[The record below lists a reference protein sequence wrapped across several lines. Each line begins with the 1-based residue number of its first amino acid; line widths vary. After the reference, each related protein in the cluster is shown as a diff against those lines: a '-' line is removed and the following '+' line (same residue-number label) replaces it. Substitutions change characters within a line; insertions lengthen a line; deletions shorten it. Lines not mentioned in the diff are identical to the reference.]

1 MKKLTFCEKLGYGSA
16 SLGDAI
22 SYTLIGTYLIF
33 FLTTVVGIE
42 PAAAGTVAAIG
53 AVWNA
58 VLNPIMGY
66 CSDRV
71 RTRFGKRRPL
81 IFLFSIP
88 LAMMIFI
95 LFTAVDLPGSI
106 KPVYYG
112 VALMLFWTS
121 YSGYFVPYLALG
133 AEYTSDYEDRTVLR
147 LFASFF
153 NMIGAMFAMV
163 LPSVTVEMLT
173 GKGLTTE
180 KAWSVMGGFL
190 AVVSAISI
198 IVTVK
203 AAKKHDLPCKKDPDK
218 QHERFDVL
226 AIFREYVSVTKLKPI
241 KPLIFAS
248 LFSLIAYTMI
258 MSDMVYFLTYNQGLK
273 ASYISA
279 ALMLRAFMGIAL
291 IPIVGRCAALFDKKK
306 TLIGF
311 YTFGAAGMVAL
322 KIIGVHGALGVVV
335 YIVFVA
341 VCTCVY
347 WNLMPSIFY
356 DVCEY
361 DSLYNGRDRRATIVS
376 FQGLVEAIAA
386 GCGAQILGVI
396 LQFAGFDGQLAQQ
409 SEQALVW
416 IENAT
421 TWVPIIFLL
430 LGAAAIYKYP
440 IDKKVYEDITKQR
453 PEEKTDKK

>member
-1 MKKLTFCEKLGYGSA
+1 MKKLTFGEKLGYGSA

-33 FLTTVVGIE
+33 FLTTVVGIS

-53 AVWNA
+53 SVWNA
-58 VLNPIMGY
+58 LLNPVMGY
-66 CSDRV
+66 CSDKV

-112 VALMLFWTS
+112 AALMLFWTS

-163 LPSVTVEMLT
+163 LPSMMVEMLS
-173 GKGLTTE
+173 GKGLTTAE
-180 KAWSVMGGFL
+180 AWSATGGFL
-190 AVVSAISI
+190 AVVTATSI
-198 IVTVK
+198 LVTVS
-203 AAKKHDLPCKKDPDK
+203 AAKKHDLPCRKDPEEI
-218 QHERFDVL
+218 HERFDIL
-226 AIFREYVSVTKLKPI
+226 AIFKEYISVTKLKPV

-279 ALMLRAFMGIAL
+279 ALMLRALMGIAL

-306 TLIGF
+306 TLMGF
-311 YTFGAAGMVAL
+311 YTFGAAGMVVL
-322 KIIGVHGALGVVV
+322 KITGVQGVIGIAV
-335 YIVFVA
+335 YIIFVA

-361 DSLYNGRDRRATIVS
+361 DSLYTGRNRQGTIVS

-386 GCGAQILGVI
+386 GCGAQILGLI

-421 TWVPIIFLL
+421 TWIPIIFLL
-430 LGAAAIYKYP
+430 LGASAIYKYP
-440 IDKKVYEDITKQR
+440 IDKKTYEDIKQR
-453 PEEKTDKK
+453 LEEKAGKK